1 MHWLTQQ
8 RRRFITRKPV
18 KYVIRR
24 SKKILLPG
32 FKGIP
37 LFDVVKFLFQ
47 QFQKTGLSERA
58 ASITFNLLLAI
69 PPAIIFLFT
78 LVPYLPIS
86 KQFVDQLFGL
96 IRDVIPAGKDNSS
109 LIIFL
114 DDFLRNPR
122 NGLLS
127 FGFILA
133 LFYSS
138 NAILGIMRSFDRN
151 YAGFRKRG
159 IIHSRVTALKI
170 TLMLFVVVITSVVL
184 LIMQGSV
191 LRLIGIEDWLLM
203 EVIKAVRWIV
213 IVLLFFSSISFIYRY
228 APAVQKRWRH
238 LNAGTILATFLM
250 IVFTLFFS
258 FYVNN
263 FSNYNK
269 LYGSIG
275 TVLILM
281 LLIYFN
287 SYVLLIGFE
296 LNVSINALRREVD
309 ERKAAEEIKL
319 KHELAHSQPAVST

>member
-1 MHWLTQQ
+1 MHWLTQL

-18 KYVIRR
+18 KFLIRR

-37 LFDVVKFLFQ
+37 LFDVVRFLFQ
-47 QFQKTGLSERA
+47 QFKKTGLSERA
-58 ASITFNLLLAI
+58 AAITFNLLLAL

-86 KQFVDQLFGL
+86 KQFVNQLFSL

-109 LIIFL
+109 LINFL

-138 NAILGIMRSFDRN
+138 NAVLGIMRSFDRN

-159 IIHSRVTALKI
+159 IIHSRITALRI
-170 TLMLFVVVITSVVL
+170 TMILFLVVIISVVL

-191 LRLIGIEDWLLM
+191 LHWIGIRSWVFM
-203 EVIKAVRWIV
+203 EIIKAVRWIV
-213 IVLLFFSSISFIYRY
+213 IILLFFASISFIYRY
-228 APAVQKRWRH
+228 APAVHKRWRH
-238 LNAGTILATFLM
+238 LNAGSILATFLM
-250 IVFTLFFS
+250 IVFTFIFS
-258 FYVNN
+258 YWVNN

-309 ERKAAEEIKL
+309 ERKAAEEIKA
-319 KHELAHSQPAVST
+319 KHEQSLPKATS